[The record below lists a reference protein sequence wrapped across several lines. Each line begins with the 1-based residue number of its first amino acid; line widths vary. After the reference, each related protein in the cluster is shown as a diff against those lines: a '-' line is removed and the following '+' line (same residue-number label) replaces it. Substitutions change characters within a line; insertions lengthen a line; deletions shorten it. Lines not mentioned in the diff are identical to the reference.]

1 MIYMIWVLSWCPFAK
16 RSVSCFEYVCLN
28 FVQISV
34 NGGVAALLSEL
45 AVLKKRL
52 RPIGAHP
59 CPSVPIPIDSKIKS
73 DSVSLI
79 ENFDGKHQDIQYCNL
94 GLFMSLWRFLRKE
107 SQKGLTNNLSVSFL
121 LLFFPLKCLK
131 CLFPGFSDFRF
142 LQELSGFSGL
152 SFDVLHWR
160 VFFRWSVSSPRPP
173 SVVARRRRWRH
184 CSEEAGFPSDVDVL
198 DNRNDEHDTGC
209 AGHGVQHLETQNG
222 SQRLHNCRQTYNRG
236 TWIHHRKISSY
247 FKVLENE
254 KNRQNWH
261 SLINRNTSDIGS
273 RCYNM
278 VRKVTVRRIRK
289 AQQHRSLSF
298 CGRLCI
304 LDASLLCIF
313 VWHAGLCAPM
323 CSTYRIRFSEE
334 TDPANRVNRVDL

>member
-1 MIYMIWVLSWCPFAK
+1 MCTYIYIYIKIWFRLSWFVECCHDVPL
-16 RSVSCFEYVCLN
+16 RSEVFRVLN
-28 FVQISV
+28 TFVWIFVQISV

-79 ENFDGKHQDIQYCNL
+79 ENFDGEHQDIQYCNL

-107 SQKGLTNNLSVSFL
+107 SQKGVTNNLSVSFL
-121 LLFFPLKCLK
+121 SLFFPLKCLK
-131 CLFPGFSDFRF
+131 CLFPGFSDFWF

-198 DNRNDEHDTGC
+198 DNLRRPRHRSRC
-209 AGHGVQHLETQNG
+209 AA
-222 SQRLHNCRQTYNRG
+222 S
-236 TWIHHRKISSY
+236 
-247 FKVLENE
+247 
-254 KNRQNWH
+254 
-261 SLINRNTSDIGS
+261 RNTKWITT
-273 RCYNM
+273 
-278 VRKVTVRRIRK
+278 VT
-289 AQQHRSLSF
+289 QL
-298 CGRLCI
+298 
-304 LDASLLCIF
+304 
-313 VWHAGLCAPM
+313 
-323 CSTYRIRFSEE
+323 
-334 TDPANRVNRVDL
+334 